1 MQYTGTALTVFNAS
15 TLGMASLN
23 AALVQA
29 NMRHPTQAIREGI
42 EGDIKN
48 LTIINGSN

>member
-1 MQYTGTALTVFNAS
+1 M
-15 TLGMASLN
+15 
-23 AALVQA
+23 ALVQA

-42 EGDIKN
+42 EGAIKN